1 MEELQ
6 ELQEIVG
13 RNIKARRLE
22 LGLSMREVSEKSG
35 VSEYCMWQIE
45 GGNRNSDLHTLI
57 AIAISLDISLAE
69 LIKE

>member
-22 LGLSMREVSEKSG
+22 LGLSMREVSEKIG

>member
-6 ELQEIVG
+6 EIQEIVG

-69 LIKE
+69 LMKE

>member
-13 RNIKARRLE
+13 RNIKARRLD

-35 VSEYCMWQIE
+35 VSEYCMCQIE
-45 GGNRNSDLHTLI
+45 GGNRNSDLHTII